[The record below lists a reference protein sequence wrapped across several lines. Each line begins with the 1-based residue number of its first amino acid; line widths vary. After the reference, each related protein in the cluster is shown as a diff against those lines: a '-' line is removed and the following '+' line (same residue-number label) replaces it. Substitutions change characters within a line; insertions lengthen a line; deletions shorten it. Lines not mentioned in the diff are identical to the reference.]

1 MSIKK
6 YKLNQEEIEVEN
18 ALENGEYKS
27 VKNLEAELKR
37 YQKIASSHGNK
48 DKRVNLR
55 MTSWDYEKA
64 QEKALMEGL
73 PYQTLLSSIL
83 HKYLS
88 GQLTDRHD
96 RQAG

>member
-1 MSIKK
+1 MAIKK
-6 YKLNQEEIEVEN
+6 YKLDEEELEIER
-18 ALENGEYKS
+18 AFENGEYKS
-27 VKNLEAELKR
+27 VKNLEKEIKR
-37 YQKIASSHGNK
+37 YQELASAHGNK

-73 PYQTLLSSIL
+73 PYQTLLASIL

-88 GQLTDRHD
+88 GQLMD

>member
-1 MSIKK
+1 MTIKK
-6 YKLNQEEIEVEN
+6 YTLDEEEIE
-18 ALENGEYKS
+18 LERAFEKGEYKS
-27 VKNLEAELKR
+27 VKNLDKEIKR
-37 YQKIASSHGNK
+37 YQKLASVHGNK

-88 GQLTDRHD
+88 GQLID
-96 RQAG
+96 RQAR

>member
-1 MSIKK
+1 MTIKK
-6 YKLNQEEIEVEN
+6 YTLDEEEIE
-18 ALENGEYKS
+18 LERAFEKGEYKS
-27 VKNLEAELKR
+27 VKNLDKEIKR
-37 YQKIASSHGNK
+37 YQKLASVHGNK

-88 GQLTDRHD
+88 GQLMD
-96 RQAG
+96 RQAR

>member
-1 MSIKK
+1 MAIKK
-6 YKLNQEEIEVEN
+6 YKLDEEELELER
-18 ALENGEYKS
+18 AFENGEYKR
-27 VKNLEAELKR
+27 VKNLDKEIKR
-37 YQKIASSHGNK
+37 YQELASVHGNK

-88 GQLTDRHD
+88 GQLMD